1 MVAST
6 VVGVEALLESVMDPE
21 LSEISIRDLGI
32 LRGVHDEAGVMV
44 VTVTPTYSG
53 CPAMGQIAD
62 DIAEVLDG
70 ADVAYELRTVLDPV
84 WTTDWM
90 SDKAKRSLTKW
101 GIAAPDSVGKVAA
114 ITCPQCGADDTE
126 ILSIFGSTACKA
138 MNRCLRCLEPFESF
152 KAI

>member
-1 MVAST
+1 MATST
-6 VVGVEALLESVMDPE
+6 VADVEELLESVMDPE

-32 LRGVHDEAGVMV
+32 LRGVQDEDGVMV

-70 ADVAYELRTVLDPV
+70 ADVTYELRTVLDPV

-90 SDKAKRSLTKW
+90 SEKAKRSLRKW
-101 GIAAPDSVGKVAA
+101 GIAAPDRVGKVAR
-114 ITCPQCGADDTE
+114 ITCPQCGAEDTE
-126 ILSIFGSTACKA
+126 VLSIFGSTACKA
-138 MNRCLRCLEPFESF
+138 MNRCLSCLEPFESF

>member
-1 MVAST
+1 MAPST
-6 VVGVEALLESVMDPE
+6 VVDVEELLESVMDPE

-32 LRGVHDEAGVMV
+32 LRGVRDEDGVMV

-62 DIAEVLDG
+62 DIAEVLEG

-90 SDKAKRSLTKW
+90 SEKAKRSLRKW
-101 GIAAPDSVGKVAA
+101 GIAAPASVGKVER
-114 ITCPQCGADDTE
+114 ITCPQCGEKDTE
-126 ILSIFGSTACKA
+126 VLSIFGSTACKA
-138 MNRCLRCLEPFESF
+138 MNRCLSCLEPFESF